1 MVSDGSGWR
10 QDVANQCLQFA
21 LIGVLVHIDLLP
33 LVPTNISFLLSS
45 LTATAWS
52 NTAWLGASSKMNIS
66 FLLSSLTATACSN
79 TAWLGAS
86 SKTKLVANSD
96 KLHGQARPFSKT
108 RSFSAWFT
116 STTMTGGSH
125 KLNETRPVFP
135 RVV

>member
-86 SKTKLVANSD
+86 SETKLVANSD
-96 KLHGQARPFSKT
+96 KLDRHARFLKPARFQLGLPPPPV
-108 RSFSAWFT
+108 T
-116 STTMTGGSH
+116 SGSH